1 MNPEELHEETEHAQH
16 SGQKAIGLTTAIT
29 AVLLAMATL
38 LAHRAHTEEI
48 KLQTRAVDQ
57 WNFYQAKH
65 LRAHLYGIDAEN
77 AEAAGHH
84 DLALEFM
91 RASVD
96 EECGTSAEEHCA
108 APRAGKSPVLR
119 QLMAGVKEPRSAGAA
134 AQEVPASETEGA
146 KTDAQHDKV
155 VRQNAGGD
163 GAKKIQEQAREIDRE
178 TAVITRRADR
188 FDSSELFLEI
198 SIVLCSI
205 ALLAENRIY
214 WRLSFISTAIGI
226 GIVVYGNLLR

>member
-1 MNPEELHEETEHAQH
+1 MNPEELSEQTEHAHH

-29 AVLLAMATL
+29 AVLLAVATL

-65 LRAHLYGIDAEN
+65 LRSHLYGIDAEN

-91 RASVD
+91 RASLD
-96 EECGTSAEEHCA
+96 EECGTPVEANCT
-108 APRAGKSPVLR
+108 APRAAKSPVLR
-119 QLMAGVKEPRSAGAA
+119 QLMAGLKEPRGTSA
-134 AQEVPASETEGA
+134 EEIPAKDTETPA
-146 KTDAQHDKV
+146 MDAQHPKAV
-155 VRQNAGGD
+155 TQAAGGD
-163 GAKKIQEQAREIDRE
+163 GAKKIQEHARDLDRE
-178 TAVITRRADR
+178 TQVITRRADR

-205 ALLAENRIY
+205 ALLAENRLY

-226 GIVVYGNLLR
+226 AIVVYGHVLR

>member
-1 MNPEELHEETEHAQH
+1 MNPEELNEQTEHAHH

-29 AVLLAMATL
+29 AVLLAVATL

-91 RASVD
+91 RASLD
-96 EECGTSAEEHCA
+96 EECGTPVEANCT
-108 APRAGKSPVLR
+108 APRAAKSPVLR
-119 QLMAGVKEPRSAGAA
+119 QLMAGLKEPRDRAA
-134 AQEVPASETEGA
+134 AEEVPAKETQSPKPGTQSEKE
-146 KTDAQHDKV
+146 
-155 VRQNAGGD
+155 RQQSAGGD
-163 GAKKIQEQAREIDRE
+163 GAKKIQEHARDIDRE
-178 TAVITRRADR
+178 TQVITRRADR

-205 ALLAENRIY
+205 ALLAENRLY

-226 GIVVYGNLLR
+226 AIVVYGHVLR

>member
-1 MNPEELHEETEHAQH
+1 MNPEELSEQTEHAHH

-29 AVLLAMATL
+29 AVLLAVATL

-65 LRAHLYGIDAEN
+65 LRSHLYGIDAEN

-91 RASVD
+91 RASLD
-96 EECGTSAEEHCA
+96 EECGTPVEDNCT

-119 QLMAGVKEPRSAGAA
+119 QLMASLQEPRSTSA
-134 AQEVPASETEGA
+134 AQEVPAKETQPPKAGTPRE
-146 KTDAQHDKV
+146 KEAQ
-155 VRQNAGGD
+155 QSAGGD
-163 GAKKIQEQAREIDRE
+163 GAKKIQERAREIDRE
-178 TAVITRRADR
+178 TQVITRRADR

-205 ALLAENRIY
+205 ALLAENRLY

-226 GIVVYGNLLR
+226 AIVVYGHVLR

>member
-1 MNPEELHEETEHAQH
+1 MNPEELHEQTEHAHH

-29 AVLLAMATL
+29 AVLLAVATL

-91 RASVD
+91 RASLD
-96 EECGTSAEEHCA
+96 EECGTPAEVNCA
-108 APRAGKSPVLR
+108 APRAAKSPVLR
-119 QLMAGVKEPRSAGAA
+119 QLMASLIEPQRTRA
-134 AQEVPASETEGA
+134 EEIPAKETETPA
-146 KTDAQHDKV
+146 TDAQHQKAAK
-155 VRQNAGGD
+155 QAAGGD
-163 GAKKIQEQAREIDRE
+163 GAKKIQEHARDIDRE

-205 ALLAENRIY
+205 ALLAENRLY

-226 GIVVYGNLLR
+226 AIVVYGHVLR

>member
-1 MNPEELHEETEHAQH
+1 MNPEELHEQAEHAHH

-29 AVLLAMATL
+29 AVLLAVATL

-65 LRAHLYGIDAEN
+65 LRAHLYAIDAEN

-91 RASVD
+91 RASLD
-96 EECGTSAEEHCA
+96 EECGTPAEGNCT

-119 QLMAGVKEPRSAGAA
+119 QLMAGLKEPRSTAA
-134 AQEVPASETEGA
+134 AEEVPAKATETPA
-146 KTDAQHDKV
+146 ADAQHQKTAK
-155 VRQNAGGD
+155 QAAGGD
-163 GAKKIQEQAREIDRE
+163 GAKQIQEHARDIDRE

-205 ALLAENRIY
+205 ALLAENRLY

-226 GIVVYGNLLR
+226 VIVVYGHVLR